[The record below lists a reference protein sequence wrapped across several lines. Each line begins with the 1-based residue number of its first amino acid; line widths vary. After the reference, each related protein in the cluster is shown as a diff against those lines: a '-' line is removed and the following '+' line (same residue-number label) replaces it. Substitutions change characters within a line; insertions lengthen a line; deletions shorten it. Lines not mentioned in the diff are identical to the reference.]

1 MIALPRVGV
10 AELNERARDATRAAW
25 RLGKEERVLRRA
37 AFAAGDRVV
46 AHRS

>member
-10 AELNERARDATRAAW
+10 AELNERARDAMRAAW
-25 RLGKEERVLRRA
+25 RLGNEERVLRRA